1 MLNTVLDSHKFR
13 ISVKAGK
20 FYYQQKSKIFIN
32 HCQKFANQFRYDK
45 NYKIIQNDFRTC
57 PEPLLP
63 AMSKPD

>member
-1 MLNTVLDSHKFR
+1 MMNRLFTLT
-13 ISVKAGK
+13 AGNMIYSK
-20 FYYQQKSKIFIN
+20 NQIRFLSKIFIN